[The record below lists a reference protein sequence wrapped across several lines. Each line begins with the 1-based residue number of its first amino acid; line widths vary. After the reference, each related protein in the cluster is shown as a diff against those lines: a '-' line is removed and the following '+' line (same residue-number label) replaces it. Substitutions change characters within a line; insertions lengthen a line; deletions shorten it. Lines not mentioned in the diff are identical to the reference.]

1 MHPEC
6 ASGYEELLFKNAE
19 ISSQVSNST
28 ADSDYSIEEFKEP
41 KQVAIKTSKQS
52 TIMSQP

>member
-6 ASGYEELLFKNAE
+6 ASGYEELLFKNSE

-28 ADSDYSIEEFKEP
+28 ADSDYFMEEFKEP
-41 KQVAIKTSKQS
+41 TQVAIKTSKQS